1 MSSSSCWLCIAGV
14 LPIVVAVGCAGKEPR
29 MSQAPQR
36 AGFVRSMPST
46 AEPARLLSKEDAVG
60 MRSGLMILQPGKD
73 CGWHSTEN
81 YEEMI
86 ICLAGA
92 GEVASEGGPRRALAA
107 GQYAYNPPQA
117 RHNVFN
123 TGTEVMRYI
132 YVVAPASGA
141 DEDHH

>member
-1 MSSSSCWLCIAGV
+1 MSSGRRLLCIVGV
-14 LPIVVAVGCAGKEPR
+14 LPIVVAVGCAGKGPK

-36 AGFVRSMPST
+36 AGFVRSLPNT
-46 AEPARLLSKEDAVG
+46 QEPARLLSKEDTVG
-60 MRSGLMILQPGKD
+60 MRSGLMILQPGQD

-92 GEVASEGGPRRALAA
+92 GEVASEDGPRRPLAA
-107 GQYAYNPPQA
+107 GQYAYNPPQS

-123 TGTEVMRYI
+123 TGSEVMRYI
-132 YVVAPASGA
+132 YVVAPTSGGS
-141 DEDHH
+141 EEHH